1 MKAVGISPSIM
12 YTEEKMHIQL
22 HSEKKKETRIL
33 QKQFKPLYSDGYL
46 QLPITLNLSN
56 MKSNINSV
64 HYFIGFLCLA
74 ITLFSCEKVIKLDLN
89 KDDPKI
95 IIEAAFEVDSLNQ
108 VDSST
113 QYVYIRRTVNF
124 DTEINGL
131 AVDNASI
138 TLTDGVDTI
147 KSTANS
153 YKGDGKYELKIRKGF
168 VTESKTFSLFVK
180 VDNKVYSA
188 ISKCPANAVPLDS
201 IGVFK
206 QKSFGR
212 YNYSIA
218 PIRNETPA
226 GIPNWYQFKAKKNGV
241 KINKILVDDDQ
252 NLDGVMYT
260 RKPIFELNEFS
271 PDTIVKNV
279 TDQPKFIAKKDGVVT
294 LEDSVEIEL
303 TLVNIEYKVYR
314 YLFNLV
320 LNQGGRQSATP
331 SNPDPIFSNGAL
343 GYFSVQKSYTR
354 KKWINNK

>member
-1 MKAVGISPSIM
+1 MKLKIKSTHCIIGLFGI
-12 YTEEKMHIQL
+12 L
-22 HSEKKKETRIL
+22 
-33 QKQFKPLYSDGYL
+33 
-46 QLPITLNLSN
+46 
-56 MKSNINSV
+56 
-64 HYFIGFLCLA
+64 
-74 ITLFSCEKVIKLDLN
+74 ITLFSCTKVIKLDLN
-89 KDDPKI
+89 KDDQKI
-95 IIEAAFEVDSLNQ
+95 IIEAALEVDTLMPN
-108 VDSST
+108 DL
-113 QYVYIRRTVNF
+113 QYISIRRTVNF
-124 DTEINGL
+124 DSEINGT
-131 AVDNASI
+131 AVDNATI
-138 TLTDGVDTI
+138 KLTDGGMDTMY
-147 KSTANS
+147 STLSS
-153 YKGDGKYELKIRKGF
+153 YIGEGKYALKIKPGF
-168 VTESKTFSLFVK
+168 LTKNKVYQLFVK
-180 VDNKVYSA
+180 VDNKVYTASSA
-188 ISKCPANAVPLDS
+188 CPSHVVPLDS

-226 GIPNWYQFKAKKNGV
+226 GIPNWYQFIAKKNGV

-252 NLDGVMYT
+252 NLDGIKFT

-271 PDTIVKNV
+271 PDTIVKND
-279 TDQPKFIAKKDGVVT
+279 TDQPKFKIKKNGVVT

-303 TLVNIEYKVYR
+303 TLANIDYKVYR

>member
-1 MKAVGISPSIM
+1 
-12 YTEEKMHIQL
+12 
-22 HSEKKKETRIL
+22 
-33 QKQFKPLYSDGYL
+33 
-46 QLPITLNLSN
+46 
-56 MKSNINSV
+56 MKSKINSA
-64 HYFIGFLCLA
+64 HYFLGFISLI
-74 ITLFSCEKVIKLDLN
+74 ITLFSCKKVIKLDLN

-113 QYVYIRRTVNF
+113 QYVYVRRTVNF
-124 DTEINGL
+124 DTEISGL
-131 AVDNASI
+131 AVDNATI
-138 TLTDGVDTI
+138 TLTDGKDTI
-147 KSTANS
+147 KSTPKN

-168 VTESKTFSLFVK
+168 VTESKTLNLFVK
-180 VDNKVYSA
+180 VDNKV
-188 ISKCPANAVPLDS
+188 
-201 IGVFK
+201 
-206 QKSFGR
+206 R

-260 RKPIFELNEFS
+260 RKPLFQLNEFS
-271 PDTIVKNV
+271 PDTVVNNIPQFKIEKNGI
-279 TDQPKFIAKKDGVVT
+279 TT
-294 LEDSVEIEL
+294 LKDSVEIEL
-303 TLVNIEYKVYR
+303 TLVNVEYKIYR

>member
-1 MKAVGISPSIM
+1 
-12 YTEEKMHIQL
+12 
-22 HSEKKKETRIL
+22 
-33 QKQFKPLYSDGYL
+33 
-46 QLPITLNLSN
+46 
-56 MKSNINSV
+56 MKSKINSA
-64 HYFIGFLCLA
+64 HYFLGFISLI

-113 QYVYIRRTVNF
+113 QYVYVRRTVNF
-124 DTEINGL
+124 DTEISGL

-138 TLTDGVDTI
+138 TLTDGKDTI
-147 KSTANS
+147 KSTPKN

-168 VTESKTFSLFVK
+168 VTESKTLNLFVK

-188 ISKCPANAVPLDS
+188 TSACPNHPVPLDS

-260 RKPIFELNEFS
+260 RKPLFQLNEFS
-271 PDTIVKNV
+271 PDTVVNNIPQFKIEKNGI
-279 TDQPKFIAKKDGVVT
+279 TT
-294 LEDSVEIEL
+294 LKDSVEIEL
-303 TLVNIEYKVYR
+303 TLVNVEYKIYR

>member
-1 MKAVGISPSIM
+1 MKLKINTIHYYLGLFGILI
-12 YTEEKMHIQL
+12 I
-22 HSEKKKETRIL
+22 
-33 QKQFKPLYSDGYL
+33 
-46 QLPITLNLSN
+46 
-56 MKSNINSV
+56 
-64 HYFIGFLCLA
+64 
-74 ITLFSCEKVIKLDLN
+74 LFSCEKVIKLDLN

-95 IIEAAFEVDSLNQ
+95 IIEAALEVDTLLPN
-108 VDSST
+108 DI
-113 QYVYIRRTVNF
+113 QYISIRRTVNF
-124 DTEINGL
+124 DSEINGT

-138 TLTDGVDTI
+138 TLTDGKDTLYNDP
-147 KSTANS
+147 SL
-153 YKGDGKYELKIRKGF
+153 YDGKGKYGLKIKPGF
-168 VTESKTFSLFVK
+168 LTKNKVYQLHVK
-180 VDNKVYSA
+180 VDNKVYTASSA
-188 ISKCPANAVPLDS
+188 CPSNPVPLDS

-226 GIPNWYQFKAKKNGV
+226 GIPNWYQFIAKKNGV

-252 NLDGVMYT
+252 NLDGIKFT

-271 PDTIVKNV
+271 PDTIVKND
-279 TDQPKFIAKKDGVVT
+279 TDQPKFKIKKNGVVT

-303 TLVNIEYKVYR
+303 TLANIDYKVYR